1 MSMSFLWHLQA
12 LKFSIAIVGA
22 MGEWMLSGYG
32 YQPNETQTEQAI
44 FGILLIFAISLV
56 AAGII
61 VLLFL
66 YQFKLVKGFKDSL

>member
-1 MSMSFLWHLQA
+1 
-12 LKFSIAIVGA
+12 
-22 MGEWMLSGYG
+22 MLSGYG

-44 FGILLIFAISLV
+44 FSILLIFAISLV

>member
-1 MSMSFLWHLQA
+1 MFKKNGIL
-12 LKFSIAIVGA
+12 V
-22 MGEWMLSGYG
+22 
-32 YQPNETQTEQAI
+32 N

-66 YQFKLVKGFKDSL
+66 YKFKLVKGFKDSI